1 MTMLRQQQIQE
12 VIRCGKDP
20 VYFINNY
27 VKIQHPT
34 RGLVPFKTFKF
45 QDKCLVDFDKFIHN
59 IVLKSRQLGLSTLVA
74 AYAVWLS
81 LFYKDKS
88 ILVIATKLPTAQN
101 FIKKV
106 KVAIQFLPSWL
117 VLPKIISENKS
128 EIKFDNGSSV
138 TAIPTS
144 DDAGRSEALSL
155 LIVDEAAFIRD
166 FEEIWAGVY
175 PTLSTGGRAIII
187 STPNGVGG
195 QYHKLWVE
203 AESGL
208 NEFNAI
214 KLPWDCHPER
224 DESWYV
230 KTQSNMSKRKFA
242 REYLCDFSM
251 SGDTFMQAEDMEWL
265 RSQIA
270 PPIEKTGF
278 DHNVWVWYHP
288 EVGHSYVMS
297 ADVSRGDST
306 DFSTF
311 HIIDVV
317 TGFVAAEYKGKIPPD
332 RFGDL
337 INEYGL
343 RYNKA
348 VVCPENNTFG
358 YTTCTRL
365 KELKYPR
372 LYYENSRG
380 GSVVPDYALVEE
392 HKVPGLSMQK
402 GSRMAVLAKLEE
414 VLSVRNK
421 TITMHSQ
428 RFYNELQTFVW
439 NNGRVAAMKDHND
452 DLVMSMAIGSWVADL
467 TGHGA
472 GDAQAMQIALLRSSK
487 VDKRDI
493 VGTALHTATVGPPMH
508 PQMKSIMLAP
518 FGARSPEE
526 AAVIKRDPRLNQ
538 MDFNWLLK

>member
-1 MTMLRQQQIQE
+1 MQRPQQIQE
-12 VIRCGKDP
+12 IIRCGKDP
-20 VYFINNY
+20 VYFINTY

-34 RGLVPFKTFKF
+34 KGLVEFKTFTF
-45 QDKCLVDFDKFIHN
+45 QDQCLKDFESFVHN

-81 LFYKDKS
+81 IFYKDKS

-106 KVAIQFLPSWL
+106 KVAIQYLPPWL
-117 VLPKIISENKS
+117 MMPRIISENKS
-128 EIKFDNGSSV
+128 EVKFDNGSSV

-166 FEEIWAGVY
+166 FEEIWSGVY
-175 PTLSTGGRAIII
+175 PTLATGGKSIVI

-208 NEFNAI
+208 NEFNPI
-214 KLPWDCHPER
+214 KLSWDKHPDR
-224 DESWYV
+224 DETWYV

-251 SGDTFMQAEDMEWL
+251 SGDTFMQAEDMEWI
-265 RSQIA
+265 RTQIA
-270 PPIEKTGF
+270 PPMEKMGA
-278 DHNVWVWYHP
+278 DHNVWVWYQP
-288 EVGHSYVMS
+288 EYGHTYVLS

-306 DFSTF
+306 DYSTF
-311 HIIDVV
+311 HVIDLMTGTVV
-317 TGFVAAEYKGKIPPD
+317 AEYKGKIPPD

-337 INEYGL
+337 INEFGL
-343 RYNKA
+343 RYHKA

-372 LYYENSRG
+372 LYYEGSRG
-380 GSVVPDYALVEE
+380 GSVIPDYALMEE
-392 HKVPGLSMQK
+392 HKLPGLSMQK
-402 GSRMAVLAKLEE
+402 GSRMQVLAKLEE
-414 VLSVRNK
+414 SLSVRNK
-421 TITMHSQ
+421 TLKIHSQ
-428 RFYNELQTFVW
+428 RFYNEMQTFVW
-439 NNGRVAAMKDHND
+439 TNGRVSAMKDHND
-452 DLVMSMAIGSWVADL
+452 DLVMSLAIGSWVADFA
-467 TGHGA
+467 A
-472 GDAQAMQIALLRSSK
+472 GSNVDAQAMTIALLRASQ
-487 VDKRDI
+487 VTKRDI
-493 VGTALHTATVGPPMH
+493 VDTALSTSAVGPPLH
-508 PQMKSIMLAP
+508 PQMRSIMMAP

-526 AAVIKRDPRLNQ
+526 AAVIKRDPRINQ
-538 MDFNWLLK
+538 IDFNWLLK